1 MGGIFCYIGTQKAP
15 PIVIEG
21 LLKLE
26 SRDYDS
32 AGICS
37 VERNKTHIRRSKGK
51 LENLSRLIAAVPL
64 WGSIAMGHLRTATHG
79 RASEINAHP
88 HKAGPVVL
96 VHNGTIDN
104 FQELKSLLQSN
115 DHTFK
120 SETDSEVIAHLIEQK
135 MYGGSGFEE
144 AVRAALLEL
153 KGTFSLC
160 LVSETEP
167 GMMIVA
173 VHGSPLFVGCAGNE
187 YFIASEMQPVLD
199 HTSEII
205 VMEDDEMAVIND
217 GLVRISAIQE
227 ESVVKTL

>member
-15 PIVIEG
+15 QIVMEG
-21 LLKLE
+21 LQKLNNQH
-26 SRDYDS
+26 YDS

-51 LENLSRLIAAVPL
+51 LENLSRLLAAVPL
-64 WGSIAMGHLRTATHG
+64 WGTIAMGHIRTATHG

-96 VHNGTIDN
+96 VHIGTIDN
-104 FQELKSLLQSN
+104 YHELKNVLKSN

-135 MYGGSGFEE
+135 MFGGSGFEE

-153 KGTFSLC
+153 KGTFALC
-160 LVSETEP
+160 LISETEP
-167 GMMIVA
+167 GIMIAA
-173 VHGSPLFVGCAGNE
+173 VHGAPLFVGCTGDE

-199 HTSEII
+199 HTSEVISLK
-205 VMEDDEMAVIND
+205 DDELAVFKD
-217 GLVRISAIQE
+217 GLVRLSTIQE
-227 ESVVKTL
+227 NC

>member
-15 PIVIEG
+15 QIVMEG
-21 LLKLE
+21 LQKLE
-26 SRDYDS
+26 NQDYDS

-51 LENLSRLIAAVPL
+51 LENLSRLLAAVPM
-64 WGSIAMGHLRTATHG
+64 WGTTAMGHIRTATHG
-79 RASEINAHP
+79 RASETNAHP

-96 VHNGTIDN
+96 VHNGAIDN
-104 FQELKSLLQSN
+104 FEEIKSSLQSEY
-115 DHTFK
+115 HTFK

-135 MYGGSGFEE
+135 MYGDSGFED

-167 GMMIVA
+167 GTMIAA

-187 YFIASEMQPVLD
+187 YFIASEMQPILD
-199 HTSEII
+199 YTSEMIS
-205 VMEDDEMAVIND
+205 MKDHELAVFKD
-217 GLVRISAIQE
+217 GLVRVSTISGEA
-227 ESVVKTL
+227 V